1 MSEQKKSK
9 SRFVK
14 SIAPISKDSLG
25 MSNRG
30 FAYIKRVEVL
40 EDGTEEV
47 TTDILPIT
55 TARADAVRKQF
66 SKDRAPRPPVRTTLV
81 SHESEEGKA
90 YGLTKPTI
98 CDVPNYA
105 DEKYI
110 REYEEF
116 SERMA
121 WAMVA
126 EALDIPMTVLDGA
139 GLQITAKTTD
149 EKIAAM
155 RAAGFTSAQVLQIMS
170 DVGRISAFSEEERRS
185 FFVMNSVSR

>member
-14 SIAPISKDSLG
+14 AIEPMSKDALG

-40 EDGTEEV
+40 PDGTEEV

-55 TARADAVRKQF
+55 TCRADSVSKQF
-66 SKDRAPRPPVRTTLV
+66 SKERAPRPPVRTTLV
-81 SHESEEGKA
+81 SHDSDEGRA

-98 CDVPNYA
+98 CDVPNFA
-105 DEKYI
+105 DEKYV

-116 SERMA
+116 SEKMA

-126 EALDIPMTVLDGA
+126 EALDIPMSVLDGN
-139 GLQITAKTTD
+139 GLMVVAKTTE

-185 FFVMNSVSR
+185 FFALNSASR